1 VPPYWNVSTFSNTYA
16 GPINLVQATWQSDNT
31 VYAQLAL
38 DLGPRKIVT
47 VAHRMG
53 ITSPLAAYP
62 SIVLG
67 SEVVN
72 PLEVADAYATFAAE
86 GVRHDPEGLVRVV
99 FPSGHVDRFVSR
111 GHRAIPAGVAYVVDK
126 ILEGNTRF
134 GTAAALPSYYAG
146 IAAGKTGTT
155 TNSADAWFCGFDPRL
170 ATAVWMGYPQAEV
183 PMPGVQGATYCV
195 PIWGKYYQ
203 MVFGAQ
209 PIADFVQPL
218 RLPVYKPWI
227 GHHAVASPQPT
238 PAAPSPSPSA
248 ASQRPS
254 AKPTASPSAPPT
266 GTPTASPAASPA
278 AARSPV

>member
-1 VPPYWNVSTFSNTYA
+1 
-16 GPINLVQATWQSDNT
+16 
-31 VYAQLAL
+31 
-38 DLGPRKIVT
+38 
-47 VAHRMG
+47 
-53 ITSPLAAYP
+53 
-62 SIVLG
+62 
-67 SEVVN
+67 
-72 PLEVADAYATFAAE
+72 
-86 GVRHDPEGLVRVV
+86 
-99 FPSGHVDRFVSR
+99 
-111 GHRAIPAGVAYVVDK
+111 
-126 ILEGNTRF
+126 
-134 GTAAALPSYYAG
+134 
-146 IAAGKTGTT
+146 
-155 TNSADAWFCGFDPRL
+155 
-170 ATAVWMGYPQAEV
+170 
-183 PMPGVQGATYCV
+183 V

-203 MVFGAQ
+203 MVFGSQ